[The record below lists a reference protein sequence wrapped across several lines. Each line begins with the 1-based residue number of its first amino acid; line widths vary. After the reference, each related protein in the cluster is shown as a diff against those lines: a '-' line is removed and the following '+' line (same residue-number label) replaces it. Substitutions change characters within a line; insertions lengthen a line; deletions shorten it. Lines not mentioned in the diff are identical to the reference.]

1 MIRTGGVMR
10 KLGNEKM
17 RKCGNEKMRKCGNG
31 EMRKC
36 GNGGVG
42 LLGELGEA
50 RRDAENLWEVR

>member
-10 KLGNEKM
+10 KLGNEK
-17 RKCGNEKMRKCGNG
+17 
-31 EMRKC
+31 MRKC

>member
-1 MIRTGGVMR
+1 MKILGVIRTGGVMR
-10 KLGNEKM
+10 KLGNEK
-17 RKCGNEKMRKCGNG
+17 
-31 EMRKC
+31 MRKC

>member
-1 MIRTGGVMR
+1 M
-10 KLGNEKM
+10 
-17 RKCGNEKMRKCGNG
+17 

-50 RRDAENLWEVR
+50 RRDAENLWGEVARKINIRRNITIRMQSEKKRKKT